1 MINADEGDQRPVRSM
16 EKPVSLAA
24 VKLVVPLPD
33 ATTGTVRDVIVR
45 DIVNG
50 PVFHDRTTGRKHWT
64 RFIAGLNTPIPWP
77 KIEPK
82 EHKEHDCDTLR
93 LDVEAQS
100 FVPSLLKPPMPG
112 SVIDELRNKFSKFRT
127 RHEESYLLKKIEE
140 EREKEERKKS
150 IKLMRTP
157 INEINRRE
165 RKLRKA
171 KGKGKLTAEMLARI
185 GAVIAKKK
193 EAALAA
199 AGLSPATF

>member
-1 MINADEGDQRPVRSM
+1 MISADEGDQRPVRSM

-50 PVFHDRTTGRKHWT
+50 PVFHDRYTGRKRWT

-77 KIEPK
+77 KTEPK
-82 EHKEHDCDTLR
+82 EHKNHDCDTLR
-93 LDVEAQS
+93 VDIES
-100 FVPSLLKPPMPG
+100 RSYVPTLLKPPMPT

-140 EREKEERKKS
+140 QREKEERKKS

-157 INEINRRE
+157 INEINHRE

-171 KGKGKLTAEMLARI
+171 KGKGKLTPEMLARI
-185 GAVIAKKK
+185 GAVIARKK
-193 EAALAA
+193 EGALAA
-199 AGLSPATF
+199 AGLATAAF